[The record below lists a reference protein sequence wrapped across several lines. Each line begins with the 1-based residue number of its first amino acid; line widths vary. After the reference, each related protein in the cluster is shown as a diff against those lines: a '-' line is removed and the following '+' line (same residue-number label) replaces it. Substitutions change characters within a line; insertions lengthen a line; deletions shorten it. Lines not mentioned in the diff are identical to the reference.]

1 MNKSRV
7 ESETVLSAIGLNK
20 ERRRNTLIY
29 LSFDVHVVGME

>member
-20 ERRRNTLIY
+20 EHFYLFILWCTCGRNGI
-29 LSFDVHVVGME
+29 